1 MGITQPKPHPQPN
14 IAGSPP
20 SDRNTLQEPKFIEVG
35 SFTPF
40 SFDPTS
46 LDPNSRFG
54 EKFGE
59 EDDPDTPT
67 IPTVF
72 KWSLPA
78 HQAQLSFIGPFAPA
92 DATSN
97 SDSVADNKANSSPAR
112 PVKFFSALS
121 ALIGSGSNGTSTP
134 VASSPPSGNFAPGQ
148 DNNSPQSASIPI
160 PLRPI
165 IAPLPILQQSPH
177 VSNSVGTP
185 VGSSYR
191 SLSASTPATPLSY
204 QSPGTNSTSP
214 PLGPQGMQWSEWS
227 PMVKSDGEHMLVHN
241 LRPGRYLYRYK
252 VDGKIRHNP
261 QDSFTSMPQ
270 NVLAA
275 ATAMIGTTPIA
286 NSSDPKLAN
295 IVDVRPL
302 HEFSARTAKADLS
315 SSPPGDYGQAIID
328 FSAPEP
334 ASTSAP
340 PSGPVRKGSA
350 SSKDREKKKTEPVEL
365 PAHLERVLLNT
376 NSVKYHKLTENTGP
390 ENSLDVRLDTLPLPH
405 HVMLNHLY
413 FQSRHVTADH
423 VDEASATTKVDEDV
437 LVLGLSLRYKTKY
450 VTTVF
455 YTSME
460 EEDLIEELPSPP
472 GDANPSL
479 PTSPPLSVSGGSL
492 SPPLKSSEPQQI
504 KPKSFEEHRVIRLD
518 DSPIKFSDGDSDAM
532 PVE

>member
-1 MGITQPKPHPQPN
+1 MGITQTKPHPQPN

-160 PLRPI
+160 PLRPV

-214 PLGPQGMQWSEWS
+214 PLGPQGMS
-227 PMVKSDGEHMLVHN
+227 HN
-241 LRPGRYLYRYK
+241 
-252 VDGKIRHNP
+252 
-261 QDSFTSMPQ
+261 
-270 NVLAA
+270 NV
-275 ATAMIGTTPIA
+275 T
-286 NSSDPKLAN
+286 
-295 IVDVRPL
+295 
-302 HEFSARTAKADLS
+302 
-315 SSPPGDYGQAIID
+315 
-328 FSAPEP
+328 
-334 ASTSAP
+334 
-340 PSGPVRKGSA
+340 
-350 SSKDREKKKTEPVEL
+350 
-365 PAHLERVLLNT
+365 
-376 NSVKYHKLTENTGP
+376 
-390 ENSLDVRLDTLPLPH
+390 
-405 HVMLNHLY
+405 
-413 FQSRHVTADH
+413 
-423 VDEASATTKVDEDV
+423 
-437 LVLGLSLRYKTKY
+437 
-450 VTTVF
+450 
-455 YTSME
+455 
-460 EEDLIEELPSPP
+460 
-472 GDANPSL
+472 
-479 PTSPPLSVSGGSL
+479 
-492 SPPLKSSEPQQI
+492 
-504 KPKSFEEHRVIRLD
+504 
-518 DSPIKFSDGDSDAM
+518 
-532 PVE
+532 